1 MTQTSAATKRK
12 LAALRRDI
20 AGIKIEDRPNLVRT
34 KSRDFFWYSPILLQQ
49 LDRCRADLVVQP
61 ADEAELIRAAAAIA
75 KHRLPV
81 TVRGGGTG
89 NYGQCVPLQG
99 GVILDVTDLDKVI
112 AIQPGSVRVQAGA
125 RIGALETAVRATGQE
140 ILMYPSTKRIATIG
154 GFISGGS
161 AGIGSVRHGLLRD
174 HGNISR
180 IKVVTLEE
188 VPQLIELTGADIQ
201 KVHHAYGTN
210 GIIVEL
216 DLRLDRAHDWV
227 HTIHLFDRYEAVL
240 KFGVAACT
248 PELDIF
254 LLTTVERRFQPFY
267 MHIAE
272 FFPPGADAMFAMV
285 DPGSIAEY
293 EALAARFGGRRSL
306 AMPEANLAA
315 NRVPPAYECAYNHT
329 TLHALK
335 LDRSWTYLQLAY
347 PQPFDIDLVARQ
359 MARFG
364 GEVLMHHEFAKP
376 AEGYIALSLP
386 LVKFTTKARMY
397 EIIRSLEADGCSVF
411 DPHVYTIE
419 EGGMKTIDAAQI
431 EFKKLADPHGL
442 INPGKTTGWKKEM
455 ARA

>member
-1 MTQTSAATKRK
+1 MKPVSAAMKRV
-12 LAALRRDI
+12 LAAVRRDLD
-20 AGIKIEDRPNLVRT
+20 GIKIEDRPNILRT
-34 KSRDFFWYSPILLQQ
+34 LSRDYFWYSPILLPL
-49 LDRCRADLVVQP
+49 LDHCRADLVVQP
-61 ADEAELIRAAAAIA
+61 ADEAELIRAAGVIA

-89 NYGQCVPLQG
+89 NYGQCVPLEG
-99 GVILDVTDLDKVI
+99 GIVLDVTGLDKVI
-112 AIQPGSVRVQAGA
+112 AIEPGRVRVQAGA
-125 RIGALETAVRATGQE
+125 RIGALEAAVRATGQE

-154 GFISGGS
+154 GFIAGGS

-188 VPQLIELTGADIQ
+188 TPRIIELHGPDIQ

-210 GIIVEL
+210 GIIAEL

-227 HTIHLFDRYEAVL
+227 HTIHLFDRYETVL
-240 KFGVAACT
+240 RFGIAACDAG
-248 PELDIF
+248 LDLF
-254 LLTTVERRFQPFY
+254 LLTTVEQRFQPFY
-267 MHIAE
+267 GHIVDY
-272 FFPPGADAMFAMV
+272 FPPESDAMFAMV
-285 DPGSIAEY
+285 DPA
-293 EALAARFGGRRSL
+293 ALAAYDDLAASFGGRRSL
-306 AMPEANLAA
+306 SMNEAELAKR
-315 NRVPPAYECAYNHT
+315 RVPPAYECAYNHT

-347 PQPFDIDLVARQ
+347 PQPFEVELVKRQ

-364 GEVLMHHEFAKP
+364 DEVLMHHEFAKP
-376 AEGYIALSLP
+376 AEGYLALSLP
-386 LVKFTTKARMY
+386 LVKFTTKGRMY
-397 EIIRSLEADGCSVF
+397 EIIRSLEAEGCTVF

-442 INPGKTTGWKKEM
+442 MNPGKTIGWKKEM